1 MGRGRLA
8 ASHGIQQAIST
19 PAPPKTMAD
28 LPPIYHKLDWAGHQ
42 ALMAAMGQD
51 GSEGQDYVNTSQA
64 YIVNRFLRN
73 GGDMA
78 DAHKATPNWSW
89 ITRADV
95 QRTIRRMDGQMKPLP
110 RNIEGVRFVGPDF
123 LRNLGM
129 PPTVSAAA
137 VSAAAVKQVQQ
148 RIQAGKDTFSDNAYT
163 SFSTDASANVFTAKE
178 IRLNYKINKG
188 AKVIMTANKAESE
201 GVLARGTKQR
211 MTGARWKNGKLEI
224 DITV

>member
-78 DAHKATPNWSW
+78 DAHKATPNWS
-89 ITRADV
+89 
-95 QRTIRRMDGQMKPLP
+95 
-110 RNIEGVRFVGPDF
+110 
-123 LRNLGM
+123 
-129 PPTVSAAA
+129 
-137 VSAAAVKQVQQ
+137 
-148 RIQAGKDTFSDNAYT
+148 
-163 SFSTDASANVFTAKE
+163 
-178 IRLNYKINKG
+178 
-188 AKVIMTANKAESE
+188 
-201 GVLARGTKQR
+201 
-211 MTGARWKNGKLEI
+211 
-224 DITV
+224 

>member
-1 MGRGRLA
+1 MGRGILA

-19 PAPPKTMAD
+19 PAPPKTTAD
-28 LPPIYHKLDWAGHQ
+28 RSPIYHKLDWAGHQ

-73 GGDMA
+73 GGNMA

-123 LRNLGM
+123 LQNCHFHSE
-129 PPTVSAAA
+129 VSPRTATALQA
-137 VSAAAVKQVQQ
+137 WIKQS
-148 RIQAGKDTFSDNAYT
+148 GGTFSDNAYT
-163 SFSTDASANVFTAKE
+163 SFSTDASANVFTAKA
-178 IRLNYKINKG
+178 IRLNYKISKG
-188 AKVIMTANKAESE
+188 TKAIMTANKAESE

>member
-95 QRTIRRMDGQMKPLP
+95 QRTIRRMDGQMKALP

-123 LRNLGM
+123 LRSLGM
-129 PPTVSAAA
+129 PPTVSAAT
-137 VSAAAVKQVQQ
+137 VKQVQQ
-148 RIQAGKDTFSDNAYT
+148 HIQAGKGTFSDNAYT
-163 SFSTDASANVFTAKE
+163 SFSTDASANVFTTKE
-178 IRLNYKINKG
+178 IRLIYKISKG
-188 AKVIMTANKAESE
+188 TKAIMTANKAESE

>member
-42 ALMAAMGQD
+42 AIMAAMGQD

-95 QRTIRRMDGQMKPLP
+95 QRTIRRMDGQMKALP

-129 PPTVSAAA
+129 PPTVSAAT
-137 VSAAAVKQVQQ
+137 VKQVQQ
-148 RIQAGKDTFSDNAYT
+148 HIQAGKSTFSDNAYT
-163 SFSTDASANVFTAKE
+163 SSYYKRVVFIDRSPAVCYTVWDAVD
-178 IRLNYKINKG
+178 
-188 AKVIMTANKAESE
+188 
-201 GVLARGTKQR
+201 
-211 MTGARWKNGKLEI
+211 W
-224 DITV
+224 

>member
-19 PAPPKTMAD
+19 PAPPKTVAQ

-42 ALMAAMGQD
+42 ALMTAMGQD

-64 YIVNRFLRN
+64 FIVNRFLRN

-110 RNIEGVRFVGPDF
+110 RNIQGVRFTGPDF

-129 PPTVSAAA
+129 PPTVSAAT
-137 VSAAAVKQVQQ
+137 VKQVQQ
-148 RIQAGKDTFSDNAYT
+148 RIKAGKDTFSDNAYT

-188 AKVIMTANKAESE
+188 AKAIMTANKAESE
-201 GVLARGTKQR
+201 GVLARGTQQR

-224 DITV
+224 DVTV

>member
-1 MGRGRLA
+1 
-8 ASHGIQQAIST
+8 
-19 PAPPKTMAD
+19 
-28 LPPIYHKLDWAGHQ
+28 
-42 ALMAAMGQD
+42 MAAMGQD

-64 YIVNRFLRN
+64 FIVNRFLRN

-123 LRNLGM
+123 LQNCNFHSE
-129 PPTVSAAA
+129 VSPRTATALQA
-137 VSAAAVKQVQQ
+137 WIKQS
-148 RIQAGKDTFSDNAYT
+148 GGTFSDNAYT

-178 IRLNYKINKG
+178 IRLNYKISKG
-188 AKVIMTANKAESE
+188 TKAIMTANKAESE
-201 GVLARGTKQR
+201 GVLAQGMKQR

>member
-1 MGRGRLA
+1 MGRGILA

-19 PAPPKTMAD
+19 PAPPKTTAD
-28 LPPIYHKLDWAGHQ
+28 RAPIYHKLDWAGHQ

-95 QRTIRRMDGQMKPLP
+95 QRTIRRMDGQMRPLP

-123 LRNLGM
+123 LRLLGM
-129 PPTVSAAA
+129 SPTVSAAA
-137 VSAAAVKQVQQ
+137 VKHVQQ

-163 SFSTDASANVFTAKE
+163 SFSTDTSANVFTAKA
-178 IRLNYKINKG
+178 IRLNYKISKG
-188 AKVIMTANKAESE
+188 TKAIMTANKTESE

-211 MTGARWKNGKLEI
+211 MTGVRWKHGKLEI

>member
-42 ALMAAMGQD
+42 ALMTAMGQD

-64 YIVNRFLRN
+64 FIVNRFLRN

-110 RNIEGVRFVGPDF
+110 RNIQGVRFVGPDF
-123 LRNLGM
+123 LKTFGLPN
-129 PPTVSAAA
+129 TVNSKTAAKLNA
-137 VSAAAVKQVQQ
+137 WLQQ
-148 RIQAGKDTFSDNAYT
+148 TGGAFNDKGYT
-163 SFSTDASANVFTAKE
+163 SFSTDASANVFTTKE
-178 IRLNYKINKG
+178 IRINYKINTGVK
-188 AKVIMTANKAESE
+188 AIMTANKAESE
-201 GVLARGTKQR
+201 GVLARGTQQR

-224 DITV
+224 DVTV

>member
-42 ALMAAMGQD
+42 AIMAAMGQD

-95 QRTIRRMDGQMKPLP
+95 QRTIRRMDGQMKALP

-129 PPTVSAAA
+129 PPTV
-137 VSAAAVKQVQQ
+137 KQVQQ
-148 RIQAGKDTFSDNAYT
+148 HIQAGKGTFSDNAYT
-163 SFSTDASANVFTAKE
+163 SFSTDASANVFTTKE
-178 IRLNYKINKG
+178 IRLNYKISKG
-188 AKVIMTANKAESE
+188 SKAIMTANKAESE